1 MASVAPGRQPFEVED
16 LRARPRGVE
25 SVDAHSLARELT
37 QSISGE
43 VRFSAGSRALYA
55 NDASAYRQVP
65 LGVVVPRTA
74 DDVVATVALCREFEA
89 PVFARGAGTG
99 LAGQTVNEAVL
110 IDFSKYMRELV
121 EIDYES
127 MRARVQPG
135 LVLDRLRD
143 KAEEQNLT
151 FGPDPATHS
160 RCTLGG
166 MIGNNSCGVH
176 SIIAGVTADNVE
188 SLDVLLY
195 DGTRLTVGRGDDAIR
210 GAGADQLIAQLRALA
225 DRWGD
230 RVREGFPQIP
240 RRISGYNLDRLLP
253 ERGFDVAAAL
263 VGTECTCCFVLEAE
277 LKLIPSPQHRS
288 LVLLGYDAPWTAADH
303 VPEVMEFDPI
313 GLETFDQRLVD
324 NELRKGFERHPELL
338 PGGDAWLLCEFGGD
352 TKEEADAKAER
363 MVSAFKKKKNKDY
376 LDLKLYEDED
386 EVKQVWEIREGGVGH
401 SKVPGVHP
409 GWPSWEDA
417 AVAPERCGDYLRDFD
432 KLVKQHDLE
441 VSCYFG
447 HVGHGC
453 LHTRLNWDFST
464 RDGIRRYRAFM
475 EDAAGLVASYGGSL
489 SGEHGD
495 GQARAEL
502 LDRMFGPELVGAF
515 REFKAI
521 WDPDGHM
528 NPGKVSDPY
537 PLDTN
542 LRMAPPY
549 GPAHVDTYF
558 SFVGDDGSFAA
569 AAERC
574 FGVGACRDQEGVMCP
589 SYHATWEEKHS
600 TRGRARLLHEMMRGE
615 TIDDVWRNEEVR
627 EALDLC
633 LACKGCKN
641 ECPVRVDMATYKA
654 EFLAHYYEGRL
665 RPRQA
670 YALGL
675 IMFWSRV
682 ASKFP
687 QVANHLAGN
696 PLGKRL
702 AGIAPERTPPRFADE
717 PFASWFARRG
727 GTRVKDGRRILL
739 WPDTFTNYFEPD
751 VAKAAVEVL
760 EAAGCSIELP
770 NGNVCCGRPLYDFGM
785 LKLARKQLEQI
796 IERLRPEIRAGVE
809 VVGLEPSCVDVFRD
823 ELVNMLPDDEDA
835 KRLSKQTYSFV
846 EFLTDRL
853 DWQPPKLDARAVVQ
867 GHCHHRAAEKT
878 MKHDRELLD
887 RLGLDYEILDT
898 GCCGMAGSFGYHA
911 GEHYDVSVKV
921 AEHSLLPKL
930 RETSQD
936 VLVVADG
943 FSCRGQIEQLDGRE
957 ALHVAQV
964 VQRALREAGRSG
976 PEAAEPSPSQSR
988 KLWSA
993 TAGLGVVAAAG
1004 FIGWRRRR

>member
-1 MASVAPGRQPFEVED
+1 MAATSPVRHDVRG
-16 LRARPRGVE
+16 LRARPAGID
-25 SVDAHSLARELT
+25 SVDARTLARELAGAVA
-37 QSISGE
+37 GE
-43 VRFSAGSRALYA
+43 VRFGHGSRALYA

-65 LGVVVPRTA
+65 LGVVVPRKA
-74 DDVVATVALCREFEA
+74 DDVVATVALCREFGA

-99 LAGQTVNEAVL
+99 LAGQTVNEAVV
-110 IDFSKYMRELV
+110 IDFSKYMRKLV
-121 EIDYES
+121 SLDPDAK
-127 MRARVQPG
+127 RARVQPG
-135 LVLDRLRD
+135 LVLDRLREQ
-143 KAEEQNLT
+143 AEEHELT
-151 FGPDPATHS
+151 YGPDPATHS

-176 SIIAGVTADNVE
+176 SILAGVTADNVE

-195 DGTRLTVGRGDDAIR
+195 DGTRLRVSRGDEAIQGPG
-210 GAGADQLIAQLRALA
+210 GAALTRQLRELA
-225 DRWGD
+225 ERWGD
-230 RVREGFPQIP
+230 QVRAGFPQIP

-253 ERGFDVAAAL
+253 ESGFDVAAAL
-263 VGTECTCCFVLEAE
+263 VGTECTCCFVLEAD

-303 VPEVMEFDPI
+303 VPEIMEFDPI
-313 GLETFDQRLVD
+313 GLETFDRRLVD
-324 NELRKGFERHPELL
+324 NELKKGFKRHPELL
-338 PGGDAWLLCEFGGD
+338 PGGDAWLLCEFGAD
-352 TKEEADAKAER
+352 SKEEADAKAER
-363 MVSAFKKKKNKDY
+363 LVEAMKRKNDKEY
-376 LDLKLYEDED
+376 LDLKLYEDEE

-401 SKVPGVHP
+401 SKVPGEHP

-417 AVAPERCGDYLRDFD
+417 AVAPDRCGDYLRDFD
-432 KLVKQHDLE
+432 KLVSEHGLE

-464 RDGIRRYRAFM
+464 REGIRRYRSFM
-475 EDAAGLVASYGGSL
+475 EDAASLVSSYGGSL

-502 LDRMFGPELVGAF
+502 LDRMFGHDLVAAF
-515 REFKAI
+515 REFRAI
-521 WDPDGHM
+521 WDPESRM

-542 LRMAPPY
+542 LRMSPPY
-549 GPAHVDTYF
+549 EPRRVETYF
-558 SFVGDDGSFAA
+558 SFVSDDGSFAA
-569 AAERC
+569 ASERC
-574 FGVGACRDQEGVMCP
+574 FGVGACRDQVGVMCP
-589 SYHATWEEKHS
+589 SYQATMEEKHS
-600 TRGRARLLHEMMRGE
+600 TRGRARLLFEMMRN
-615 TIDDVWRNEEVR
+615 DVLHDGWKSEEVK

-675 IMFWSRV
+675 IMFWARIASKLPRLSNAV
-682 ASKFP
+682 ASS
-687 QVANHLAGN
+687 AI
-696 PLGKRL
+696 GKRL
-702 AGIAPERTPPRFADE
+702 AGIAPERTPPQFADE
-717 PFASWFARRG
+717 PFADWFARRG
-727 GTRVKDGRRILL
+727 GTKVQGGRRVVL
-739 WPDTFTNYFEPD
+739 WPDTFTNYFEPEIG
-751 VAKAAVEVL
+751 KAAVDVL

-770 NGNVCCGRPLYDFGM
+770 HGAVCCGRPLYDFGM
-785 LKLARKQLEQI
+785 LKLAKRQLEQI
-796 IERLRPEIRAGVE
+796 LDRLRPEIRAGVE
-809 VVGLEPSCVDVFRD
+809 LVGLEPSCVAVFRD
-823 ELVNMLPDDEDA
+823 ELVNMLPHDEDA

-853 DWQPPKLDARAVVQ
+853 DWQPPKLDAKVVVQ

-878 MKHDRELLD
+878 MSHDRELLD

-898 GCCGMAGSFGYHA
+898 GCCGMAGSFGYHE

-930 RETSQD
+930 KELDGDTM
-936 VLVVADG
+936 VIADG
-943 FSCRGQIEQLDGRE
+943 FSCRGQIEQLDGHE
-957 ALHVAQV
+957 PLHVAEV
-964 VQRALREAGRSG
+964 VQRALRASGGLPHEHPAEPEPRSSRGRS
-976 PEAAEPSPSQSR
+976 AA
-988 KLWSA
+988 
-993 TAGLGVVAAAG
+993 VVAAVAAG
-1004 FIGWRRRR
+1004 AVAAALAARS

>member
-1 MASVAPGRQPFEVED
+1 VATVARSLPYELDG
-16 LRARPRGVE
+16 LRARPKR
-25 SVDAHSLARELT
+25 VDAVDARSLGRELT
-37 QSISGE
+37 QAVAGE

-65 LGVVVPRTA
+65 LGVVVPRSA
-74 DDVVATVALCREFEA
+74 DDVIATVALCREFEA

-110 IDFSKYMRELV
+110 IDFSKYMRQLV
-121 EIDYES
+121 ELDPDAR
-127 MRARVQPG
+127 RARVQPG
-135 LVLDRLRD
+135 LVLDRLRER
-143 KAEEQNLT
+143 AEEHELT
-151 FGPDPATHS
+151 YGPDPATHS

-166 MIGNNSCGVH
+166 MLGNNSCGVH

-195 DGTRLTVGRGDDAIR
+195 DGARLTVSRGDDAIR
-210 GAGADQLIAQLRALA
+210 GPGAERLARELRALA
-225 DRWGD
+225 ERWGD
-230 RVREGFPQIP
+230 RVRAGFPHIP

-253 ERGFDVAAAL
+253 ENGFDVAAAL
-263 VGTECTCCFVLEAE
+263 VGTECTCCFILEAD

-288 LVLLGYDAPWTAADH
+288 LVLLGYDAPWSAADH
-303 VPEVMEFDPI
+303 VPEIMEFEPI
-313 GLETFDQRLVD
+313 GLETFDRKLVD
-324 NELRKGFERHPELL
+324 NELRKGFQRHPELL
-338 PGGDAWLLCEFGGD
+338 PGGDAWLLVEFGGQ
-352 TKEEADAKAER
+352 TKDEADAQAER
-363 MVSAFKKKKNKDY
+363 LLEAMRKKKDKDY
-376 LDLKLYEDED
+376 LDLKLYEDER
-386 EVKQVWEIREGGVGH
+386 EVKEVWEIREGGVGH
-401 SKVPGVHP
+401 SKVPGEHP

-417 AVAPERCGDYLRDFD
+417 AVAPERCGDYLREFD
-432 KLVKQHDLE
+432 RLVSDHGLE

-475 EDAAGLVASYGGSL
+475 EDAAALVASYGGSL

-495 GQARAEL
+495 GHARAEL
-502 LDRMFGPELVGAF
+502 LDRMFGPELVEAF

-521 WDPDGHM
+521 WDPDAKM

-549 GPAHVDTYF
+549 EPRRVDTYF
-558 SFVGDDGSFAA
+558 SFASDDGSFAA

-589 SYHATWEEKHS
+589 SYQATMEEKHS
-600 TRGRARLLHEMMRGE
+600 TRGRARLLFEMMRN
-615 TIDDVWRNEEVR
+615 DVLHDGWRSEEVR

-675 IMFWSRV
+675 IMFWARI
-682 ASKFP
+682 ASKAP
-687 QVANHLAGN
+687 RLANALAAN
-696 PLGKRL
+696 ALGKRL
-702 AGIAPERTPPRFADE
+702 AGIAPQRTPPRFADE
-717 PFASWFARRG
+717 PFTAWFSRRG
-727 GTRVKDGRRILL
+727 GTRVQDGRRVVL

-760 EAAGCSIELP
+760 EAAGCSVELP
-770 NGNVCCGRPLYDFGM
+770 RGAVCCGRPLYDFGM
-785 LKLARKQLEQI
+785 LKLARRQLEQI
-796 IERLRPEIRAGVE
+796 LDKLRPEIREGVE

-823 ELVNMLPDDEDA
+823 ELLNMLPHDEDA
-835 KRLSKQTYSFV
+835 KRLSKQTFSFV
-846 EFLTDRL
+846 EFLTERL
-853 DWQPPKLDARAVVQ
+853 DWQPPTLEARAVVQ

-887 RLGLDYEILDT
+887 RLGLDYEIMDT

-911 GEHYDVSVKV
+911 GEQYDVSVKV

-930 RETSQD
+930 REVSGDT
-936 VLVVADG
+936 LVVADG

-957 ALHVAQV
+957 PLHLAQV
-964 VQRALREAGRSG
+964 VQRALREAGRTG
-976 PEAAEPSPSQSR
+976 PESAEAPPRARGRGRVLLAAGA
-988 KLWSA
+988 LLALAA
-993 TAGLGVVAAAG
+993 TAAARA
-1004 FIGWRRRR
+1004 R